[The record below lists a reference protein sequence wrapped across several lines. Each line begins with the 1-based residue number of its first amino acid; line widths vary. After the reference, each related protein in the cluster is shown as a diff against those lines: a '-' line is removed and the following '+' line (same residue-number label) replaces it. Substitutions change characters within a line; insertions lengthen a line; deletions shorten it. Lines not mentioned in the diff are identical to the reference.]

1 MTFSFTPSADSYPAS
16 RQGRKTKVSDI
27 TIKASLQDG
36 RGDDCAEQVEKVY
49 GSDYTGSQTELQVGI
64 KSNCKDPTVA

>member
-1 MTFSFTPSADSYPAS
+1 MTFSFTPSADSYPGS